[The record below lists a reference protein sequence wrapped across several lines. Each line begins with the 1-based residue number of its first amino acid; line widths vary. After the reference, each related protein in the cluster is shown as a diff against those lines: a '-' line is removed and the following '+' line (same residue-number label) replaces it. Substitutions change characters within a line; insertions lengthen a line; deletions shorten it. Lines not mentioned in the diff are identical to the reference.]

1 MGGYYAVRVG
11 RHQGIYRNWSDC
23 KEQVN
28 GVSGAK
34 FKKFNSLEEAQGF
47 VDAG

>member
-11 RHQGIYRNWSDC
+11 RHQGIYRNWSEC

-34 FKKFNSLEEAQGF
+34 FKKFDSLEEAQDF